1 MKTNNT
7 PIIFCVFNRPDLTKI
22 TFNFIKSIK
31 PKTLFLISDGPRNI
45 SDEKKIKEV
54 RSIISDINWNC
65 KIYKRFR
72 KNNFGCKK
80 SFEDGV
86 GWLFSKY
93 DKMIYI
99 EDDTLISK
107 DFIRF
112 AEENLERYEK
122 NINISVISAQFE
134 FSKYI
139 KKRNSSYIVSPLMR
153 LQPFATWKRVWRLYE
168 KDISKIWYNNIF
180 KIKTINKFNNF
191 LYYIYFSLLFNWA
204 SIKALDTWDFG
215 FYCSLICKLEKHP
228 LAIIPLKNLSKNI
241 GMNHPLA
248 THPVHKS
255 IENFNTNIKISSLKK
270 IIHPQII
277 ENSKK
282 IDDLVFY
289 SVFFPKRKNFFLIDI
304 FFLFLRYIH
313 SFIKIFM
320 FKFFKKNYL
329 KKINLS

>member
-1 MKTNNT
+1 MKKKEV
-7 PIIFCVFNRPDLTKI
+7 PIIFFVYNRPDLTKV

-31 PKTLFLISDGPRNI
+31 PKILFLISDGPKNLI
-45 SDEKKIKEV
+45 DLKKIKEV
-54 RSIISDINWNC
+54 RSIISSVNWDC
-65 KIYKRFR
+65 KVYKKFR
-72 KNNFGCKK
+72 KKNFGCKK

-93 DKMIYI
+93 DRMIYM
-99 EDDTLISK
+99 EDDTLPSI

-112 AEENLERYEK
+112 AKDNLERHE
-122 NINISVISAQFE
+122 NNVNISVISAQFE

-139 KKRNSSYIVSPLMR
+139 KRKNNSYILSPLLR
-153 LQPFATWKRVWRLYE
+153 LQPFATWRRVWELYE
-168 KDISKIWYNNIF
+168 KDISKIWYDNIF
-180 KIKTINKFNNF
+180 KIKTIRKFNNF

-215 FYCSLICKLEKHP
+215 FYCSLICKLDRHP

-241 GMNHPLA
+241 GMNHSLA
-248 THPVHKS
+248 THSANKS
-255 IENFNTNIKISSLKK
+255 IEDFYTKVKIESLKK
-270 IIHPQII
+270 IIHPKVIK
-277 ENSKK
+277 NSKR

-304 FFLFLRYIH
+304 FFLCLRYIH

-320 FKFFKKNYL
+320 FKFLKKNYL
-329 KKINLS
+329 KKN

>member
-54 RSIISDINWNC
+54 RSIISNINWNC

-86 GWLFSKY
+86 EWLFSKY

-99 EDDTLISK
+99 EDDTLPSK

-112 AEENLERYEK
+112 AEENLERHEK

-139 KKRNSSYIVSPLMR
+139 KKRNSSYIASPLMR

-168 KDISKIWYNNIF
+168 KDVSKIWYSNIF

-248 THPVHKS
+248 THPVHKL

-277 ENSKK
+277 ENSKR

-289 SVFFPKRKNFFLIDI
+289 SVFFPKRKKFFLIDI

-329 KKINLS
+329 KKN

>member
-7 PIIFCVFNRPDLTKI
+7 PIIFCVFNRPDLTKT

-31 PKTLFLISDGPRNI
+31 PKILFLISDGPRNI

-54 RSIISDINWNC
+54 RSIISDINWDC
-65 KIYKRFR
+65 KIYKKFR
-72 KNNFGCKK
+72 KENFGCKK

-99 EDDTLISK
+99 EDDTLPSK

-112 AEENLERYEK
+112 AEENLERHEK
-122 NINISVISAQFE
+122 NDNISVISAQFE
-134 FSKYI
+134 FSKCI
-139 KKRNSSYIVSPLMR
+139 KKRNCSYIASPLMR
-153 LQPFATWKRVWRLYE
+153 TQPFATWKRVWRLYE
-168 KDISKIWYNNIF
+168 KDVSKIWYNNIF

-215 FYCSLICKLEKHP
+215 FYCSLICKLEKPP

-241 GMNHPLA
+241 GMNHPSA

-255 IENFNTNIKISSLKK
+255 IENFNANIKISSLKK

-289 SVFFPKRKNFFLIDI
+289 SVFFPKRKNFFLMDV

-329 KKINLS
+329 KKKSF